1 MARSELSSSRTLHGL
16 FTSLLVT
23 CFITML
29 VVLDTIFYLV
39 IEESVDERRDPDEA
53 EDSLVPAGQ
62 LLASLNLCVAPDFLW
77 F

>member
-29 VVLDTIFYLV
+29 VVLDTMFYLV
-39 IEESVDERRDPDEA
+39 IEESVDER
-53 EDSLVPAGQ
+53 
-62 LLASLNLCVAPDFLW
+62 
-77 F
+77 